1 IVLHDT
7 LSQARVLISG
17 KNKRKHWSSSYLV
30 LTEHYLYF
38 FKDHKNM
45 LSPQK
50 SDFIIGLLNAK
61 VDWCCGYESSRKNC
75 FKILT
80 FQNQTLLQDDDR
92 DKSIKWIK
100 SIGDCIRKL
109 VRICVNFIKLLFR
122 SSIPKY
128 LNEKDEHNL
137 SLNPNHHY
145 ALNQSGSNTI
155 GGYTKFSQQL
165 NHRPS
170 LLAQKTTPT
179 TTGVVIIEK
188 RKKIRE
194 RLLNFL
200 KKRPPAESLREKGIL
215 KDENV
220 FGCTLER
227 ICSREN
233 TLVPR
238 LVTECIDAIE
248 KNDITADGIYRA
260 CGNLATVQRLRFE
273 INQDNYHGIQK
284 EPDVHVLTGLLKM
297 FFRDLKEPLFPFDRF
312 ENLIKLIGLLSNFI
326 FPFQLNRINS
336 YPLIPYN
343 RVTGYSKQN
352 RMHIQNL
359 AIVFG
364 PTLIRKM
371 NDLNNLVFDMMLQV
385 QQSQVIEFLLLEFNT
400 LFD

>member
-1 IVLHDT
+1 
-7 LSQARVLISG
+7 
-17 KNKRKHWSSSYLV
+17 
-30 LTEHYLYF
+30 
-38 FKDHKNM
+38 M

-109 VRICVNFIKLLFR
+109 TPIENIPDIDVDIYGNGNHFKLRR
-122 SSIPKY
+122 SRSTKY
-128 LNEKDEHNL
+128 RPIGADSSFPINSCPDEHNL

-312 ENLIKLIGLLSNFI
+312 ENLIKLIDIENREIKRDSFRSLIKELPKPNYHTLRFVLQHLL
-326 FPFQLNRINS
+326 
-336 YPLIPYN
+336 

>member
-1 IVLHDT
+1 MIFFSFEKNYLIIIVN
-7 LSQARVLISG
+7 SISFSLFDSASNLDRPIG
-17 KNKRKHWSSSYLV
+17 ADSSFPINSC
-30 LTEHYLYF
+30 
-38 FKDHKNM
+38 
-45 LSPQK
+45 P
-50 SDFIIGLLNAK
+50 
-61 VDWCCGYESSRKNC
+61 
-75 FKILT
+75 
-80 FQNQTLLQDDDR
+80 
-92 DKSIKWIK
+92 
-100 SIGDCIRKL
+100 
-109 VRICVNFIKLLFR
+109 
-122 SSIPKY
+122 
-128 LNEKDEHNL
+128 DEHNL

-312 ENLIKLIGLLSNFI
+312 ENLIKLIGEYESESIESFCFFLNWIVLL
-326 FPFQLNRINS
+326 
-336 YPLIPYN
+336 
-343 RVTGYSKQN
+343 
-352 RMHIQNL
+352 
-359 AIVFG
+359 
-364 PTLIRKM
+364 
-371 NDLNNLVFDMMLQV
+371 
-385 QQSQVIEFLLLEFNT
+385 
-400 LFD
+400 